1 MHNYDT
7 RLVAN
12 SPSAAQTLL
21 HLVERWLHW
30 SGMRAKV
37 PKYHSLSLKASVAR
51 LVDPHLSNH
60 GQEIPFASEPVK
72 FLGRIFEI
80 PQNTNRTKEN
90 ITSQLQRMLS
100 SVDSCPLTRGQKLKL
115 YRAGVCPRL
124 AWLLTIEELP
134 ISWVEKKLDAIAT
147 LYVKKWAGLARSANS
162 AILYLPQKMGGL
174 NLPLI
179 SVLYKRLQ
187 VARQSQLLTSTD
199 PCVWHMAE
207 KALQRDLTLKRLR
220 FKPSVVVREVMEG
233 NPDFTRKSL
242 SNGAKLLVE
251 EETYEG
257 KRSHLLS
264 LEREGQM
271 FRSASP
277 DAAELWGSTL
287 LQLPDDPRKFALNS
301 ALDTLPHNANLH
313 LWGRRRSDNCP
324 LCEER
329 QTLIHVLN
337 MCPVALRTRRYNN
350 RHDAVLQKITTTI
363 SNHLQLTERMTSD
376 LSEYVFPQLIA
387 STTLQPD
394 IVLWDDTKR
403 RVLLIELTVC
413 FETLFDN
420 AAERKRAKYT
430 ELQQSIRVLSHS
442 NHKVR

>member
-1 MHNYDT
+1 VTAIIGSH
-7 RLVAN
+7 
-12 SPSAAQTLL
+12 
-21 HLVERWLHW
+21 H
-30 SGMRAKV
+30 
-37 PKYHSLSLKASVAR
+37 
-51 LVDPHLSNH
+51 
-60 GQEIPFASEPVK
+60 I
-72 FLGRIFEI
+72 
-80 PQNTNRTKEN
+80 
-90 ITSQLQRMLS
+90 
-100 SVDSCPLTRGQKLKL
+100 
-115 YRAGVCPRL
+115 
-124 AWLLTIEELP
+124 IEELP

-147 LYVKKWAGLARSANS
+147 LYVKKWAGLARSANF

-220 FKPSVVVREVMEG
+220 FKPSVVIREVMEG

-287 LQLPDDPRKFALNS
+287 VQFSDDPRKFALNS

-313 LWGRRRSDNCP
+313 LWGRREVTTVPSVRSDKLSSTC
-324 LCEER
+324 
-329 QTLIHVLN
+329 LICVQWL
-337 MCPVALRTRRYNN
+337 
-350 RHDAVLQKITTTI
+350 
-363 SNHLQLTERMTSD
+363 
-376 LSEYVFPQLIA
+376 
-387 STTLQPD
+387 
-394 IVLWDDTKR
+394 
-403 RVLLIELTVC
+403 
-413 FETLFDN
+413 
-420 AAERKRAKYT
+420 
-430 ELQQSIRVLSHS
+430 
-442 NHKVR
+442 